1 MTDPSDPFS
10 RRFPTIASAVAA
22 LVIFAAVAL
31 AWSNSLSVPF
41 HFDDHTSILDNAS
54 IRRLWPPDWLRPPA
68 TAGETVSGRPV
79 LNFTFAVNQ
88 ALGGLDP
95 SGYHLLNLLIHA
107 GAALTLWGILRRT
120 PAAGGPGVALAAALL
135 WSVHPVQT
143 AAVTYIAQ
151 RAESLAGLFS
161 LLTLY
166 GFIRGAAGA
175 GRGWFVVAITCCL
188 LGVGTK
194 ETVVVVPLIVLLYD
208 RAFLADEFGAAWRA
222 RGCVH
227 AALFATWL
235 PLAALVWTNHARG
248 GSAGTGMIGA
258 GTYLLTQCDAIVRY
272 LYLTFWPVGQ
282 VFDHGTPLIA
292 QFGTVAPQFLLLTA
306 LAAGSL
312 WLLGRN
318 RPAGFAGACFFLL
331 LAPSSSVVP
340 VGTQTIAE
348 HRMYLP
354 LAVPVALL
362 CAGMAA
368 GRFRRP
374 GGVLVAATV
383 IALGTATFTRN
394 RVYRSELT
402 LWQDTVARRPDNPR
416 AHHNLGFALEGAGR
430 PEEAAAEFRRTLALQ
445 PNHAFAHFAL
455 GKAALLAGR
464 WSEAV
469 NGFGAALA
477 ADPHYVDAR
486 VNLARALTQ
495 LGRKDEALT
504 HYQRALADEPG
515 AADIRISLAELLVQ
529 AGRLSDGETLLREA
543 LALAPGLSE
552 AHYHLGLALTK
563 SGDVAAAESEFQ
575 HAVRLKPA
583 FAAAHLALGNSRAGR
598 GDVPGAEANY
608 QEALRFEP
616 GLAEAHF
623 ALGNLWA
630 RHQRLDEA
638 MAAYREALTLDPAHI
653 RARANLGNCQ
663 LVTGRTEEAIATYE
677 QVLQARPDDTA
688 VRQNLELAR
697 AQTGRR
703 R

>member
-1 MTDPSDPFS
+1 MTAPSDPS
-10 RRFPTIASAVAA
+10 TRRLRTVSSAVTA

-41 HFDDHTSILDNAS
+41 HFDDHASILDNAS

-79 LNFTFAVNQ
+79 LNFTFAVNH

-95 SGYHLLNLLIHA
+95 RGYHLLNLLIHA

-143 AAVTYIAQ
+143 AAVTYVAQ

-175 GRGWFVVAITCCL
+175 GRGWFVVATVCCL
-188 LGVGTK
+188 LGAGTK
-194 ETVVVVPLIVLLYD
+194 ETAAVVPLIVLLYD
-208 RAFLADEFGAAWRA
+208 RAFLTGGFGAAWRA
-222 RGCVH
+222 RGRVH
-227 AALFATWL
+227 AALLATWL
-235 PLAALVWTNHARG
+235 PLTLLVWVNHARG
-248 GSAGTGMIGA
+248 GSAGTGTIGA

-272 LYLTFWPVGQ
+272 LGLTFWPAGQ
-282 VFDHGTPLIA
+282 VFDYGAPVIA
-292 QFGTVAPQFLLLTA
+292 DFGTVAPQFLLLAA

-312 WLLGRN
+312 WLLRRN

-331 LAPSSSVVP
+331 LAPSSSIMP
-340 VGTQTIAE
+340 VGTQTMAE
-348 HRMYLP
+348 HRMYLA
-354 LAVPVALL
+354 LAVPVVLVTAVVGSRGHGR
-362 CAGMAA
+362 AAVWVGAA
-368 GRFRRP
+368 G
-374 GGVLVAATV
+374 V
-383 IALGTATFTRN
+383 IALGAATFARN

-416 AHHNLGFALEGAGR
+416 AHHNLGLALEGAGR

-464 WSEAV
+464 WSEAAD
-469 NGFGAALA
+469 GFGAALT
-477 ADPHYVDAR
+477 ADPRYVDAR

-504 HYQRALADEPG
+504 QYRQALADEPG

-529 AGRLSDGETLLREA
+529 TGSVREGETLLREA
-543 LALAPGLSE
+543 LAIAPGLPE
-552 AHYHLGLALTK
+552 AHYQLGLALAK
-563 SGDVAAAESEFQ
+563 SGGAAEGEFQ
-575 HAVRLKPA
+575 HAVRLKPT
-583 FAAAHLALGNSRAGR
+583 FAAAHLALGNARAGR
-598 GDVPGAEANY
+598 GDLPGADASY
-608 QEALRFEP
+608 QEALRVEP

-623 ALGNLWA
+623 ARGNLRA
-630 RHQRLDEA
+630 RQQRFAEA
-638 MAAYREALTLDPAHI
+638 IDAYRETLILDPAHI

-663 LVTGRTEEAIATYE
+663 LVTGRIEEAIATYE
-677 QVLQARPDDTA
+677 QVLQARPDDTV

-697 AQTGRR
+697 EQAGRR